1 MKSNKTKNEF
11 DFRNWDDIKIK
22 LREKYPVLTDADLD
36 WRDTSQDDLL
46 RTISNELGITMKEIK
61 LAIDVI

>member
-1 MKSNKTKNEF
+1 MDKRFEQI
-11 DFRNWDDIKIK
+11 NWNDVSIR

-36 WRDTSQDDLL
+36 WRDTSHDDLL

-61 LAIDVI
+61 LAIEVI